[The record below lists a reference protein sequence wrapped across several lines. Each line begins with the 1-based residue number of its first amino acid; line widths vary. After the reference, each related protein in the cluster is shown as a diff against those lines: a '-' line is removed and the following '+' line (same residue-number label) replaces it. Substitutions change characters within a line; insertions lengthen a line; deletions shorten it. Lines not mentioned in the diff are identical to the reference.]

1 MAFQSADGI
10 SPGSSAGDEPRR
22 LSESK
27 LAPPRLHPGLIDR
40 PRIANRLDLGA
51 TAPVSLVAAP
61 AGYGKTSAVRAW
73 AVRREIPLAWVTL
86 DARDDDPAR
95 LWTYAATAVDRV
107 REGLGRSALRRLK
120 ESGLPVETA
129 LDELIHGLATFG
141 HEIALVFDDFHV
153 VTDSDCLASVDYII
167 EHLPGN
173 ARMVLVTRSDP
184 ALDRL
189 ARRRAY
195 GTIVELRADELAFT
209 LDEAEEF
216 LESTG
221 VAPLALPEVET
232 LWDRTEGWPAAL
244 VLAALWLREV
254 KDVRLAVQEFGASHR
269 LVADFLT
276 HEVLS
281 AIEPNDRNFLVHA
294 AVLGR
299 FTPELCDAVLGR
311 SDSTE
316 VLSNLERSN
325 LLLARLEHGN
335 WFRLHPLFAEFAKLQ
350 LSAEDHD
357 APRNIHQ
364 HAAEWLRS
372 QRLPA
377 EAAEHATAA
386 GDSRMLAEIL
396 AEHHLEMIRNGAAR
410 TLHYWAQKLPDDDL
424 TAFPEV
430 AAGAATAATMV
441 GGRALERRR
450 LLQLVDRSR
459 EVNPDRFGPYPEA
472 VAAMVRAAAV
482 DTSVAEGVASG
493 RRAVELGRNGV
504 DAVLVAALGGYA
516 RSLFF
521 AGDLEEAWA
530 AALAAVEHP
539 DAEHRP
545 PGHAFARSTLALVAA
560 NQGRIEAARTHAE
573 KAKSIVRRTY
583 SSRSWIG
590 ANASVA
596 FGAVLAAEGQLGE
609 AERAL
614 AQADQFFRDEVAT
627 VHHAWLL
634 AELAAIQVR
643 RGHLGEAEAT
653 LRAARENLVELAD
666 AGRVGGLVSE
676 VDRTLARQLS
686 RASTGELLEPPSS
699 AELAVLQQ
707 LQSELSTREIAV
719 RLYLSAN
726 TVRSHTRAIYRK
738 LGVNSR
744 SEAVA
749 RADALGLLS

>member
-1 MAFQSADGI
+1 M
-10 SPGSSAGDEPRR
+10 
-22 LSESK
+22 
-27 LAPPRLHPGLIDR
+27 
-40 PRIANRLDLGA
+40 
-51 TAPVSLVAAP
+51 
-61 AGYGKTSAVRAW
+61 
-73 AVRREIPLAWVTL
+73 TL
-86 DARDDDPAR
+86 DTRDNDPAR
-95 LWTYAATAVDRV
+95 LWAYAATAVDRI
-107 REGLGRSALRRLK
+107 REGLGRSALRRLR
-120 ESGLPVETA
+120 ESGLPVENA
-129 LDELIHGLATFG
+129 LDELISGLEAFG
-141 HEIALVFDDFHV
+141 QEIALVFDDFHA
-153 VTDSDCLASVDYII
+153 VTDSDCLASVAYLI

-173 ARMVLVTRSDP
+173 ARIVLVTRSDP
-184 ALDRL
+184 ALDLL

-221 VAPLALPEVET
+221 VANLALPEVET
-232 LWDRTEGWPAAL
+232 LWERTEGWPAAL

-254 KDVRLAVQEFGASHR
+254 NDVPRAVQEFGASHH
-269 LVADFLT
+269 LVADFLS

-281 AIEPNDRNFLVHA
+281 SVDNDARTFLVHA

-299 FTPELCDAVLGR
+299 FTPALCDAVLAR
-311 SDSTE
+311 SDAAS
-316 VLSNLERSN
+316 VLSSLERSN
-325 LLLARLEHGN
+325 LLIARLGQGD
-335 WFRLHPLFAEFAKLQ
+335 WFRLHPLFAEFAELQ
-350 LSAEDHD
+350 LRAEDRD
-357 APRNIHQ
+357 APRNIHR

-372 QRLPA
+372 QHLPV
-377 EAAEHATAA
+377 EAAEHAAAA
-386 GDSRMLAEIL
+386 GDNQMLGQIL

-410 TLHYWAQKLPDDDL
+410 TLLYWAQRLPDEDL
-424 TAFPEV
+424 AAFPDV

-441 GGRALERRR
+441 GGHAVERRR

-482 DTSVAEGVASG
+482 DTNVAEAVVNG

-521 AGDLEEAWA
+521 AGDLEEAWE

-539 DAEHRP
+539 DAERRP

-560 NQGRIEAARTHAE
+560 EQGRVAAARTHAE

-583 SSRSWIG
+583 SSRSWLG

-596 FGAVLAAEGQLGE
+596 LGAVLAAEGQLGE

-614 AQADQFFRDEVAT
+614 AHADQFFRDEVAT
-627 VHHAWLL
+627 VHHTWLL
-634 AELAAIQVR
+634 VELAAIRVR

-653 LRAARENLVELAD
+653 LKEAREGMVELAD
-666 AGRVGGLVSE
+666 TGRVGGGA
-676 VDRTLARQLS
+676 VDVGHALERQQR
-686 RASTGELLEPPSS
+686 RAGTGELLEPPTT
-699 AELAVLQQ
+699 AELAVLRQ
-707 LQSELSTREIAV
+707 LQSDLSTREIAGE
-719 RLYLSAN
+719 LYLSAN
-726 TVRSHTRAIYRK
+726 TVRSHTRAVYRK

-744 SEAVA
+744 SQAVA